1 MVTLRSQG
9 RRVLSGKP
17 DSWSPT
23 AGVHVHDRW
32 TDDSGAP
39 RVRFGVASPSSRQTQ
54 SNRADKGS
62 SSVFRLAQ
70 VLGIMFSSLIL
81 VQLCFR
87 SDSVTRQEN
96 TFAANDSRIF
106 KDSSRS
112 AEPYITGMESVLDP
126 NAPGND
132 DREFLSGNDHVVRPE
147 DADLG
152 PDQSGS
158 AQALV
163 DNSETLRQGAEFADL
178 PTPSERLANAES
190 ALSWDTPSE
199 RTWGEDTR
207 LDGFEAIENGEY
219 VALDVSPQDEF
230 TPLTRM
236 QKNGRPYSSI
246 PVMEQ
251 AILQTNQIE
260 HVIVSSP
267 DEELSFNRSVA
278 NKKTN
283 DDVEMTQSKAV
294 KLSKI
299 EVPSDY
305 TPSGTYVD
313 SGEET
318 LGQGTTPF

>member
-1 MVTLRSQG
+1 MVTLRIQ
-9 RRVLSGKP
+9 RRQIPSREPG
-17 DSWSPT
+17 SWRLT
-23 AGVHVHDRW
+23 AGVHVDDRW
-32 TDDSGAP
+32 TGESGPP
-39 RVRFGVASPSSRQTQ
+39 RVRFDVASPSSKQTPP
-54 SNRADKGS
+54 NKAGTGKGS
-62 SSVFRLAQ
+62 VLRLTLI
-70 VLGIMFSSLIL
+70 LGIMFSSLIL
-81 VQLCFR
+81 VWLGFR
-87 SDSVTRQEN
+87 SDSRSEN
-96 TFAANDSRIF
+96 TLAANDSRISRE
-106 KDSSRS
+106 SSRS
-112 AEPYITGMESVLDP
+112 DEPYITGMESVLDP

-178 PTPSERLANAES
+178 PTSSERLANAES

-267 DEELSFNRSVA
+267 DEELSFNRSAA